1 MQLIKG
7 KIKKKQP
14 MYELIL
20 MDLFMHGQNGLE
32 TTKEIRAYLAANL
45 P

>member
-1 MQLIKG
+1 
-7 KIKKKQP
+7 

-20 MDLFMHGQNGLE
+20 MDLYMHGQNGLE

-45 P
+45 PDAHGSRPYICLVT